1 MRITMDEIAK
11 LAGVSKATVSR
22 VLNDSECGVGE
33 QTRVRVKKI
42 AEELGYSVEQT
53 EKKKNVSFTRY
64 IALILPDI
72 TNPFFADLAKSVENS
87 LRRKGYS
94 LVLANT
100 DFSEDNEAAQI
111 RELMVKRLEGIL
123 LVPSGIRAR
132 EEHDLPRRYQIP
144 MVLLD
149 RKLEGISDIPGV
161 YSNNEYASVISC
173 EHLIRKGAR
182 DIVFISGPL
191 NVSTSIERFEGYK
204 GARDIVFISGPLN
217 VSTSIERFEGYK
229 AVLAQHSI
237 PFRPEMCRHGSYTVE
252 SGYNAVLELER
263 SGISYSAILAAND
276 LMALGALKAVREFGY
291 RVPEDVQIIGFD
303 NIEFSQY
310 CEPSLSTMQQPTFDM
325 GAKAVE
331 LLTGIIEKRD
341 PVQPERLIPKLLM
354 RKTTR

>member
-22 VLNDSECGVGE
+22 VLNESECGVGE

-72 TNPFFADLAKSVENS
+72 TNPFFADLAKSVEDS

-173 EHLIRKGAR
+173 EHLIR
-182 DIVFISGPL
+182 
-191 NVSTSIERFEGYK
+191 K

>member
-22 VLNDSECGVGE
+22 VLNESECGVGE

-72 TNPFFADLAKSVENS
+72 TNPFFADLAKSVEQS

-144 MVLLD
+144 MVLMD

-173 EHLIRKGAR
+173 EHLIR
-182 DIVFISGPL
+182 
-191 NVSTSIERFEGYK
+191 K

>member
-144 MVLLD
+144 MVLVD

-191 NVSTSIERFEGYK
+191 NVSTSM
-204 GARDIVFISGPLN
+204 
-217 VSTSIERFEGYK
+217 ERFEGYK

-354 RKTTR
+354 RKTAR

>member
-72 TNPFFADLAKSVENS
+72 TNPFFADLAKSVEQS

-111 RELMVKRLEGIL
+111 RELMVKHLEGIL

-173 EHLIRKGAR
+173 EHLIR
-182 DIVFISGPL
+182 
-191 NVSTSIERFEGYK
+191 K

-341 PVQPERLIPKLLM
+341 PAQPERLIPKLLM

>member
-22 VLNDSECGVGE
+22 VLNESECGVGE

-72 TNPFFADLAKSVENS
+72 TNPFFADLAKSVEQS

-204 GARDIVFISGPLN
+204 
-217 VSTSIERFEGYK
+217 

-276 LMALGALKAVREFGY
+276 LMALGGLKAVREFGY

>member
-72 TNPFFADLAKSVENS
+72 TNPFFADLAKSVEQS

-111 RELMVKRLEGIL
+111 RELMVKHLEGIL

-144 MVLLD
+144 MVLMD

-173 EHLIRKGAR
+173 EHLIR
-182 DIVFISGPL
+182 
-191 NVSTSIERFEGYK
+191 K

>member
-144 MVLLD
+144 MVLMD

-173 EHLIRKGAR
+173 EHLIR
-182 DIVFISGPL
+182 
-191 NVSTSIERFEGYK
+191 K

-341 PVQPERLIPKLLM
+341 PVQPERLVPKLLM

>member
-72 TNPFFADLAKSVENS
+72 TNPFFADLAKSVEQS

-144 MVLLD
+144 MVLMD

-173 EHLIRKGAR
+173 EHLIR
-182 DIVFISGPL
+182 
-191 NVSTSIERFEGYK
+191 K

-291 RVPEDVQIIGFD
+291 RVPEDVQIIVFD

>member
-1 MRITMDEIAK
+1 MRITMNEIAK

-53 EKKKNVSFTRY
+53 EKKNLSFTRY

-72 TNPFFADLAKSVENS
+72 TNPFFADLAKSVEQS

-173 EHLIRKGAR
+173 EHLIR
-182 DIVFISGPL
+182 
-191 NVSTSIERFEGYK
+191 K

>member
-22 VLNDSECGVGE
+22 GLNDSECGVGE

-42 AEELGYSVEQT
+42 AEELGYSVEQA

-72 TNPFFADLAKSVENS
+72 TNPFFADLAKSVEQS

-111 RELMVKRLEGIL
+111 RELMVKHLEGIL

-173 EHLIRKGAR
+173 EHLIR
-182 DIVFISGPL
+182 
-191 NVSTSIERFEGYK
+191 K

>member
-72 TNPFFADLAKSVENS
+72 TNPFFADLAKSVEHS

-144 MVLLD
+144 MVLMD

-173 EHLIRKGAR
+173 EHLIR
-182 DIVFISGPL
+182 
-191 NVSTSIERFEGYK
+191 K

>member
-72 TNPFFADLAKSVENS
+72 TNPFFADLAKSVEQS

-144 MVLLD
+144 MVLMD

-173 EHLIRKGAR
+173 EHLIR
-182 DIVFISGPL
+182 
-191 NVSTSIERFEGYK
+191 K

>member
-72 TNPFFADLAKSVENS
+72 TNPFFADLAKSVEHS

-173 EHLIRKGAR
+173 EHLIR
-182 DIVFISGPL
+182 
-191 NVSTSIERFEGYK
+191 K

>member
-64 IALILPDI
+64 VALILPDI

-173 EHLIRKGAR
+173 EHLIR
-182 DIVFISGPL
+182 
-191 NVSTSIERFEGYK
+191 K

>member
-53 EKKKNVSFTRY
+53 EKKNVSFTRY

-72 TNPFFADLAKSVENS
+72 TNPFFADLAKSVEDS

-144 MVLLD
+144 MVLVD

-173 EHLIRKGAR
+173 EHLIR
-182 DIVFISGPL
+182 
-191 NVSTSIERFEGYK
+191 K

>member
-22 VLNDSECGVGE
+22 ALNDSECGVGE

-72 TNPFFADLAKSVENS
+72 TNPFFADLAKSVEQS

-144 MVLLD
+144 MVLMD

-173 EHLIRKGAR
+173 EHLIR
-182 DIVFISGPL
+182 
-191 NVSTSIERFEGYK
+191 K

-263 SGISYSAILAAND
+263 SGVSYSAILAAND

>member
-22 VLNDSECGVGE
+22 ALNDSECGVGE

-72 TNPFFADLAKSVENS
+72 TNPFFADLAKSVEQS

-144 MVLLD
+144 MVLMD

-173 EHLIRKGAR
+173 EHLIR
-182 DIVFISGPL
+182 
-191 NVSTSIERFEGYK
+191 K

-263 SGISYSAILAAND
+263 SGVSYSAILAAND

-310 CEPSLSTMQQPTFDM
+310 CDPSLSTMQQPTFDM

-331 LLTGIIEKRD
+331 LLTGIIEKKD

>member
-72 TNPFFADLAKSVENS
+72 TNPFFADLAKSVEDS

-144 MVLLD
+144 MVLMD

-173 EHLIRKGAR
+173 EHLIR
-182 DIVFISGPL
+182 
-191 NVSTSIERFEGYK
+191 K

-331 LLTGIIEKRD
+331 LLTGVIEKRD
-341 PVQPERLIPKLLM
+341 PVQPERLIPKQLM

>member
-72 TNPFFADLAKSVENS
+72 TNPFFADLAKSVEDS

-144 MVLLD
+144 MVLMD

-173 EHLIRKGAR
+173 EHLIR
-182 DIVFISGPL
+182 
-191 NVSTSIERFEGYK
+191 K

-310 CEPSLSTMQQPTFDM
+310 CDPSLSTMQQPTFDM

>member
-22 VLNDSECGVGE
+22 VLNESECGVGE

-72 TNPFFADLAKSVENS
+72 TNPFFADLAKSVEDS

-144 MVLLD
+144 MVLMD

-173 EHLIRKGAR
+173 EHLIR
-182 DIVFISGPL
+182 
-191 NVSTSIERFEGYK
+191 K

>member
-72 TNPFFADLAKSVENS
+72 TNPFFADLAKSVEQS

-100 DFSEDNEAAQI
+100 DFSEENEAAQI

-173 EHLIRKGAR
+173 EHLIR
-182 DIVFISGPL
+182 
-191 NVSTSIERFEGYK
+191 K

>member
-72 TNPFFADLAKSVENS
+72 TNPFFADLAKSVEQS

-111 RELMVKRLEGIL
+111 RELMVKHLEGIL
-123 LVPSGIRAR
+123 LVPSGIRTR
-132 EEHDLPRRYQIP
+132 EEHDLPKRYQIP

-173 EHLIRKGAR
+173 EHLIR
-182 DIVFISGPL
+182 
-191 NVSTSIERFEGYK
+191 K

>member
-72 TNPFFADLAKSVENS
+72 TNPFFADLAKSVEQS

-144 MVLLD
+144 MVLVD

-173 EHLIRKGAR
+173 EHLIR
-182 DIVFISGPL
+182 
-191 NVSTSIERFEGYK
+191 K

>member
-72 TNPFFADLAKSVENS
+72 TNPFFADLAKSVEDS

-161 YSNNEYASVISC
+161 YSNNEYATVISC
-173 EHLIRKGAR
+173 EHLIR
-182 DIVFISGPL
+182 
-191 NVSTSIERFEGYK
+191 K

>member
-72 TNPFFADLAKSVENS
+72 TNPFFADLAKSVEQS

-111 RELMVKRLEGIL
+111 RELMVKHLEGIL

-173 EHLIRKGAR
+173 EHLIR
-182 DIVFISGPL
+182 
-191 NVSTSIERFEGYK
+191 K

>member
-72 TNPFFADLAKSVENS
+72 TNPFFADLAKSVEQS

-204 GARDIVFISGPLN
+204 
-217 VSTSIERFEGYK
+217 

-263 SGISYSAILAAND
+263 SGVSYSAILAAND

>member
-72 TNPFFADLAKSVENS
+72 TNPFFADLAKSVEQS

-111 RELMVKRLEGIL
+111 RELMVKHLEGIL

-204 GARDIVFISGPLN
+204 
-217 VSTSIERFEGYK
+217 

-252 SGYNAVLELER
+252 SGYNAELER